1 MKKPFIA
8 IEGPIGVG
16 KSSLAHQLS
25 QSYHFYEAKEIVG
38 ENPYLSDFY
47 TDISKWS
54 FQTEM
59 FFLCHRYKDYQDLA
73 EHTDGIVSDYHIY
86 KNKIFARNTL
96 NDAEYDKFSRIYDI
110 LTEDLISPDFT
121 VILDADLS
129 VLKQRIAKRDRSFEA
144 HIQDSYLLKL
154 KEDYANYYNSLK
166 NEGHAV
172 LWIDTTNL
180 DFVQNEVD
188 YAYVLN
194 QINELIGGHE
204 HESI

>member
-1 MKKPFIA
+1 M
-8 IEGPIGVG
+8 
-16 KSSLAHQLS
+16 
-25 QSYHFYEAKEIVG
+25 
-38 ENPYLSDFY
+38 
-47 TDISKWS
+47 
-54 FQTEM
+54 
-59 FFLCHRYKDYQDLA
+59 
-73 EHTDGIVSDYHIY
+73 
-86 KNKIFARNTL
+86 
-96 NDAEYDKFSRIYDI
+96 NDTEYDKFSRIYDI

-121 VILDADLS
+121 IILDADLS
-129 VLKQRIAKRDRSFEA
+129 VLKRRIAKRDRSFEA

-180 DFVQNEVD
+180 DFVQNEAD
-188 YAYVLN
+188 YTYVFN